1 MSMKWIK
8 KYSFFLMILV
18 TGMIYGTVKIVRAAG
33 DYQDRK
39 AQEQM
44 AEGQTGENQDGAEDQ
59 TGDDSQNGTNPGEGS
74 QTGDGSKPGG
84 EGQTGDGSENGAGQ
98 TGDGSE
104 NGAGQTGDG
113 SQNGAG
119 QTGDGSE
126 NGAGQTGSQ
135 PGGGAQTG
143 DGSQPGTGTQTGK
156 QFHRVE
162 MDYLKDALFIGDSRT
177 SILQDYAGWE
187 GTEYFVKNGIMIWDV
202 WDQEIDGKTL
212 EQRLTE
218 KQYGKVYIMLGINEL
233 DVGTPVT
240 YGEKFKEAVDKIRGL
255 QPNAIIFVQAI
266 IHVTDAKDAEGT
278 YINNDRINPRNEEL
292 KKLAD
297 NETVFYIDAN
307 EVMDDPNTGKL
318 NPALTGDG
326 VHIQAKNIPLWREFL
341 LDHGI

>member
-84 EGQTGDGSENGAGQ
+84 E
-98 TGDGSE
+98 
-104 NGAGQTGDG
+104 
-113 SQNGAG
+113 G